1 MKKAFEYGLVR
12 VADLLFH
19 ILPRSWAM
27 TLGEQLSLG
36 VSHIIT
42 KRRDLVLRNLALAF
56 PEKPAAERAHIAH
69 EVWRNL
75 GRLAVEF
82 SRVSDFTDGSIDRL
96 VEIEGREHVDAAIKE
111 GNGIVGL
118 TAHFTNWEL
127 TGALVQRVYGNMTVI
142 ARPVR
147 NPMVDQWVYEKRT
160 ASGLKIILPKDAVK
174 ASLKCLKNKGIIGM
188 MIDQSL
194 SSGGVFVEFFGRPAS
209 STTLPALLHIRT
221 GAPVMFAYLVRNG
234 ERFRL
239 VFEPVVFPPVEDPT
253 ARIQIYTQVM
263 ATQFEQVIRRYPESW
278 LWLHNRWKRQPDQA

>member
-12 VADLLFH
+12 FADLLFH
-19 ILPRSWAM
+19 ILPRAWAIR
-27 TLGEQLSLG
+27 LGEQLSLI
-36 VSHIIT
+36 VSHVIP
-42 KRRDLVLRNLALAF
+42 KRRDLVLHNLALSF
-56 PEKPAAERAHIAH
+56 PEKSEAERVHIAR

-96 VEIEGREHVDAAIKE
+96 VEIEGREHVDAAIKK
-111 GNGIVGL
+111 GKGIVGL

-127 TGALVQRVYGNMTVI
+127 TGALVQRVFGNMTVI

-147 NPMVDQWVYEKRT
+147 NPLVDRWVYEKRT
-160 ASGLKIILPKDAVK
+160 ASGLTIILPKDAVK

-239 VFEPVVFPPVEDPT
+239 VFEPVVFPLVEDPA
-253 ARIQIYTQVM
+253 ARIQVYTQVM
-263 ATQFEQVIRRYPESW
+263 SAQFEQVIRRHPESW
-278 LWLHNRWKRQPDQA
+278 LWLHNRWKRQPE

>member
-12 VADLLFH
+12 FADLLFH
-19 ILPRSWAM
+19 ILPRSWAIR
-27 TLGEQLSLG
+27 LGEQLSLI
-36 VSHIIT
+36 VSLVIS
-42 KRRDLVLRNLALAF
+42 KRRDLVLRNLALSF
-56 PEKPAAERAHIAH
+56 PEKSEAERAHIAR

-111 GNGIVGL
+111 GKGIVGL

-127 TGALVQRVYGNMTVI
+127 TGALVQRVFGNMTVI

-147 NPMVDQWVYEKRT
+147 NPLVDRWVYEKRT
-160 ASGLKIILPKDAVK
+160 ASGLTVILPKDAVK

-239 VFEPVVFPPVEDPT
+239 VFEPVVFPVVEDPA
-253 ARIQIYTQVM
+253 ARIQVYTQAM
-263 ATQFEQVIRRYPESW
+263 STQFEQVIRRHPESW
-278 LWLHNRWKRQPDQA
+278 LWLHNRWKRQPE

>member
-1 MKKAFEYGLVR
+1 MKRTLEYALVR

-19 ILPRSWAM
+19 VLPRSWAIG
-27 TLGEQLSLG
+27 LGEQLSLI
-36 VSHIIT
+36 VSHVIT
-42 KRRDLVLRNLALAF
+42 KRRDLVLRNLALSF
-56 PEKPAAERAHIAH
+56 PEKSDAARARIAE

-82 SRVSDFTDGSIDRL
+82 SRVSDFTDGSLDRL
-96 VEIEGREHVDAAIKE
+96 VDIEGREYVEAALKE
-111 GNGIVGL
+111 GKGIVGL

-127 TGALVQRVYGNMTVI
+127 TGALVQRIYGNMTVI

-147 NPMVDQWVYEKRT
+147 NTLIDRWVYEKRT
-160 ASGLKIILPKDAVK
+160 ASGLTIILPKDAVK

-209 STTLPALLHIRT
+209 STTLPALLHLRT
-221 GAPVMFAYLVRNG
+221 GAPVMFAYLIRNG
-234 ERFRL
+234 TRFRL
-239 VFEPVVFPPVEDPT
+239 VFEPVTFPPVEDPA

-263 ATQFEQVIRRYPESW
+263 TTQFEQVIRRHPESW
-278 LWLHNRWKRQPDQA
+278 LWLHNRWKRQPE

>member
-12 VADLLFH
+12 FADLLFH
-19 ILPRSWAM
+19 ALPRSWAM
-27 TLGEQLSLG
+27 GLGEQLSLG
-36 VSHIIT
+36 VSHVIT

-56 PEKPAAERAHIAH
+56 PEKSETERAHIARA
-69 EVWRNL
+69 VWRNL

-82 SRVSDFTDGSIDRL
+82 ARVSDFTDGSIDRL
-96 VEIEGREHVDAAIKE
+96 VDVEGREYVDAAIKE
-111 GNGIVGL
+111 GKGIVGL

-127 TGALVQRVYGNMTVI
+127 TGALVQRVFGNMTVI
-142 ARPVR
+142 ARPVH
-147 NPMVDQWVYEKRT
+147 NASVDRWVYEKRT
-160 ASGLKIILPKDAVK
+160 ASGLNIILPKDAVK
-174 ASLKCLKNKGIIGM
+174 ASLKCLKNRGIIGM

-239 VFEPVVFPPVEDPT
+239 VFEPVVFPPVEDPA
-253 ARIQIYTQVM
+253 ARLQVYTQVM
-263 ATQFEQVIRRYPESW
+263 TTQFEQVIRRHPESW
-278 LWLHNRWKRQPDQA
+278 LWLHNRWKRQPE

>member
-1 MKKAFEYGLVR
+1 MKKAFEYSLVR
-12 VADLLFH
+12 FAELLFH
-19 ILPRSWAM
+19 VLPRSWAIG
-27 TLGEQLSLG
+27 LGEQLSLI
-36 VSHIIT
+36 VSHVIT

-56 PEKPAAERAHIAH
+56 PEKSEAERVHIAH

-82 SRVSDFTDGSIDRL
+82 ARVSDFTDGSIDRL
-96 VEIEGREHVDAAIKE
+96 VEVEGREHVDAAIKE
-111 GNGIVGL
+111 GKGIVGL

-147 NPMVDQWVYEKRT
+147 NPMVDRWVYEKRT

-174 ASLKCLKNKGIIGM
+174 ASLKCLRNKGIIGM

-239 VFEPVVFPPVEDPT
+239 VFEPVVFPQVEDPA

-263 ATQFEQVIRRYPESW
+263 TTQFEQVIRRHPESW
-278 LWLHNRWKRQPDQA
+278 LWLHNRWKRQPE

>member
-12 VADLLFH
+12 FADLLFH
-19 ILPRSWAM
+19 ILPRSWAIR
-27 TLGEQLSLG
+27 LGEQLSLI
-36 VSHIIT
+36 VSLVIS
-42 KRRDLVLRNLALAF
+42 KRRDLVLRNLALSF
-56 PEKPAAERAHIAH
+56 PEKSEAERAHIAR

-96 VEIEGREHVDAAIKE
+96 VEIEGREQVDAAIKE
-111 GNGIVGL
+111 GKGIVGL

-127 TGALVQRVYGNMTVI
+127 TGALVQRVFGNMTVI

-147 NPMVDQWVYEKRT
+147 NPLVDRWVYEKRT
-160 ASGLKIILPKDAVK
+160 ASGLTVILPKDAVK

-239 VFEPVVFPPVEDPT
+239 VFEPVVFPVVEDPA
-253 ARIQIYTQVM
+253 ARIQVYTQAM
-263 ATQFEQVIRRYPESW
+263 STQFEQVIRRHPESW
-278 LWLHNRWKRQPDQA
+278 LWLHNRWKRQPE

>member
-1 MKKAFEYGLVR
+1 MKRTLEYALVR

-19 ILPRSWAM
+19 VLPRSWAIG
-27 TLGEQLSLG
+27 LGEQLSLI
-36 VSHIIT
+36 VSQVIT
-42 KRRDLVLRNLALAF
+42 KRRDLVLRNLALSF
-56 PEKPAAERAHIAH
+56 PEKSDAARAHIAE

-82 SRVSDFTDGSIDRL
+82 SRVSDFADGSIERL
-96 VEIEGREHVDAAIKE
+96 VDIEGREFVEAALKE
-111 GNGIVGL
+111 GKGIVGL

-127 TGALVQRVYGNMTVI
+127 TGALVQRLYGNMTVI

-147 NPMVDQWVYEKRT
+147 NTLIDRWVYEKRT
-160 ASGLKIILPKDAVK
+160 ASGLTIILPKDAVK

-209 STTLPALLHIRT
+209 STTLPALLHLRT
-221 GAPVMFAYLVRNG
+221 GAPVMFAYLIRNG
-234 ERFRL
+234 TRFRL
-239 VFEPVVFPPVEDPT
+239 VFEPVTFPPVEDPA

-263 ATQFEQVIRRYPESW
+263 ATQFEQVIRRHPESW
-278 LWLHNRWKRQPDQA
+278 LWLHNRWKRQPE

>member
-1 MKKAFEYGLVR
+1 MKKAFEYALVR

-19 ILPRSWAM
+19 LLPRSWAIR
-27 TLGEQLSLG
+27 LGEQLSLI

-42 KRRDLVLRNLALAF
+42 KRRDLVLRNLALSF
-56 PEKPAAERAHIAH
+56 PEKSDAERAHIAQA
-69 EVWRNL
+69 VWRNL

-82 SRVSDFTDGSIDRL
+82 ARVSDFTDGSINRL
-96 VEIEGREHVDAAIKE
+96 VEIEGREHLDAALKE
-111 GNGIVGL
+111 GKGIIGL

-127 TGALVQRVYGNMTVI
+127 TGALVQRVLGNMTVI

-147 NPMVDQWVYEKRT
+147 NQLIDRWVFEKRT
-160 ASGLKIILPKDAVK
+160 ASGLTIILPKDAVK

-239 VFEPVVFPPVEDPT
+239 VFEPVIFPPVEDPAT
-253 ARIQIYTQVM
+253 QIQIYTQVM
-263 ATQFEQVIRRYPESW
+263 TTQFEQVIRRYPESW
-278 LWLHNRWKRQPDQA
+278 LWLHNRWKRQPE